1 MSDIIFIWGHTITM
15 VSGILVSVDSF
26 MACHLLGAQP
36 STHPIL
42 TFSQLHPCILINCCL
57 EFASFQSQKCIWKTI
72 WTMSCSS
79 LSCQRVNEGSIH
91 KKSGLI
97 EDSIRKK
104 SGLVEGSIHKKSGL
118 VGVMTWHWYGVK
130 TILQAVLAKMSD
142 IMTMG
147 SGILVNVGLDYGCWA
162 SRH

>member
-1 MSDIIFIWGHTITM
+1 MSDIIFIWGHTTTI

-26 MACHLLGAQP
+26 MACHLLGAKP

-42 TFSQLHPCILINCCL
+42 TYSQLHHKECILINCCIK
-57 EFASFQSQKCIWKTI
+57 FTSFQSQKYIWKTI
-72 WTMSCSS
+72 WTMSSSS

-97 EDSIRKK
+97 E
-104 SGLVEGSIHKKSGL
+104 GSIHQKSGL

-130 TILQAVLAKMSD
+130 TILQAVLTKMSD

-147 SGILVNVGLDYGCWA
+147 SDILVNVGLDYGC
-162 SRH
+162 